1 MHDPLWDAFVVEVE
15 DLLAE
20 MEVVDQQRPA
30 CADALVISDGTALR
44 RRQNGRF
51 ALGNLVQLAA
61 IATRHLL
68 IVDLRR
74 GRRGFRGFR

>member
-1 MHDPLWDAFVVEVE
+1 
-15 DLLAE
+15 
-20 MEVVDQQRPA
+20 
-30 CADALVISDGTALR
+30 LR